1 MDDLLN
7 AFRRNPDGS
16 WFCIAPVT
24 LQHPTGRIEVAAGST
39 FVEGRDFMGVDL
51 AAWLGAARRQRQSP
65 ES

>member
-24 LQHPTGRIEVAAGST
+24 LEHPTGRIEVVAGST
-39 FVEGRDFMGVDL
+39 FVEGQDFMGVDL
-51 AAWLGAARRQRQSP
+51 AAWLASHRQRQAQ